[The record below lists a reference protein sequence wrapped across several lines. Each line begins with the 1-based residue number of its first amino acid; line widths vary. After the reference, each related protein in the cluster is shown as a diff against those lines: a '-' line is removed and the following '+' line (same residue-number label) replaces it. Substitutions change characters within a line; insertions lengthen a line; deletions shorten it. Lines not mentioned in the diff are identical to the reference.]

1 MFCEGIGTSVQIIAA
16 LSCLEVLPE
25 LYMWFFLANDLARQ
39 HNENQ
44 KRNLVKNST
53 TISI

>member
-1 MFCEGIGTSVQIIAA
+1 MFCEGIGTLLQIIAA

-25 LYMWFFLANDLARQ
+25 LYMCFLLANDLACQ
-39 HNENQ
+39 CNENQ

-53 TISI
+53 ISI